1 MRILRTLI
9 TLLCAILV
17 LGPAIA
23 QSGPALMPESPKAE
37 QRSPIAPTAQSPRE
51 LTATNLETWLDG
63 FMSYALQRGGIAGGV
78 VAVVKDGQIVL
89 AKGYGYADAD
99 KRIPVNGERTLFRPG
114 SVSKLFTWTA
124 IMQLVEQGKLDLDQD
139 VNTYLDFKI
148 PPRNGKPVTLRAI
161 MTHTA
166 GFEERVKGLIT
177 SKRENLQPLGDYYR
191 GWVPDRIYDVGG
203 TPAYSNYA
211 TGLAGYIIQ
220 RVSGQSFDSYIDQHI
235 LRPLGMV
242 NSSFRQP
249 LPPRLLANMSKGYPL
264 ASEPAEPY
272 ELVMP
277 APAGSLASTGEDM
290 AKFMIAH
297 LQNGSFGGVS
307 ILRPQTARMMHT
319 TPHTV
324 IPPLNRM
331 MLGFYETNINGRRA
345 ISHGGDTQWFHS
357 NLTLFIDDG
366 VGLYISVNSLGKD
379 GAAGPIRTALFKKFA
394 DRYLPGPASAG
405 KVDPKIA
412 AKHAG
417 MMAGNYDNSRASASN
432 FFAALNLLGQVK
444 VAAND
449 DGTITISALTDLA
462 GAPKKWREIAPF
474 VWLDSSGEDRLAAKV
489 VDGEV
494 VRFSID
500 EISPFMVFDRTPWW
514 KSSAWL
520 LPLLYISL
528 AALLL
533 TALLWPVA
541 ALVRRRFKAA
551 LSLEGADRQA
561 YRWVRIGAAATVATL
576 AGWFALVTAVSADIN
591 LLSTAIDPWLWFLQ
605 VLSAIAFFGMVA
617 AALWNAWRVWRGDR
631 RWPAK
636 AWSVVLV
643 IAALTV
649 LWVAL
654 TFQLI
659 GFGTDF

>member
-1 MRILRTLI
+1 MRRWIFALFASAS
-9 TLLCAILV
+9 LLAMPV
-17 LGPAIA
+17 RSQQA
-23 QSGPALMPESPKAE
+23 PALT
-37 QRSPIAPTAQSPRE
+37 PTAEVE
-51 LTATNLETWLDG
+51 LETPSRTPAATTRQLARTDLETWLDG
-63 FMSYALQRGGIAGGV
+63 FMPYALQRGGVAGGV
-78 VAVVKDGQIVL
+78 VAVVKDGQIL
-89 AKGYGYADAD
+89 LSKGYGYANVD
-99 KRIPVNGERTLFRPG
+99 KRAPVSGDRTLFRPG

-177 SKRENLQPLGDYYR
+177 SKREDLQPLGDYYR
-191 GWVPDRIYDVGG
+191 GWVPNRIYDVGG

-220 RVSGQSFDSYIDQHI
+220 RVSGQSFDNYIDQHI
-235 LRPLGMV
+235 FRPLGMA

-249 LPPRLLANMSKGYPL
+249 LPPRLLANMSKGYPV

-297 LQNGSFGGVS
+297 LQNGSYGGVS
-307 ILRPQTARMMHT
+307 ILRPETARMMHT

-366 VGLYISVNSLGKD
+366 VGLYISVNSLGKE

-394 DRYLPGPASAG
+394 DRYLPGPAPAG

-412 AKHAG
+412 AEHAG

-449 DGTITISALTDLA
+449 DGTITIGALTDLA

-520 LPLLYISL
+520 LPLLYASL

-551 LSLEGADRQA
+551 LAIEGADRQA
-561 YRWVRIGAAATVATL
+561 YRWARIGAAATVATL
-576 AGWFALVTAVSADIN
+576 VGWFALVTAVSEDIN
-591 LLSTAIDPWLWFLQ
+591 LLSAAIDPWLWSLQ
-605 VLSAIAFFGMVA
+605 ILSAIVFVGMVA
-617 AALWNAWRVWRGDR
+617 AALWNAWRVWKGSR

-636 AWSVVLV
+636 VWSVVLIV
-643 IAALTV
+643 ASLNV